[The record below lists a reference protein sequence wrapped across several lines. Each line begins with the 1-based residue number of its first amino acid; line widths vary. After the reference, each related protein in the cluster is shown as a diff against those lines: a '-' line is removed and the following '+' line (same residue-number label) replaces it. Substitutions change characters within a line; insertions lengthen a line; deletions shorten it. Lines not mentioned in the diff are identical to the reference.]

1 MLVKRKRRKGPGQE
15 GLITASPFLMPS
27 LIGLLVFSLLPLLI
41 SAFISLTDWN
51 GLDQLTAPG
60 FFQEHFIGLDNYK
73 AILSSPEFW
82 GVLWNTFRY
91 IIMYIPLM
99 LVASLG
105 VAYLLSR
112 QRPGVTAFRIIYYI
126 PVLTSWV
133 AASMIWKSM
142 LSPEYGAVNNIL
154 AVFGIQGP
162 GWLLDEAWAM
172 PAIVLV
178 SVWKDMGFFG
188 LILLSG
194 MVGINKSYYYVVSIL
209 IAVVAMI
216 PFLWMISTSLKSRG
230 ALMSIPIEWIPA
242 EPSLDAYGEVF
253 SRFPFLKTIGN
264 SLFISVSY
272 TVITLISASMAA
284 FAFAKIRFRCANLLL
299 KLYLAT
305 MMIPTQV
312 TMIPL
317 FVIMNRLGL
326 IDSYAS
332 VILPSIFRP
341 FAVFMLVQQMRTVP
355 VDYLDA
361 ARVDGANIFQV
372 YSRVALPLCA
382 PTLATLAVTT
392 FMESWNDYLW
402 PLLMLTDRAKMT
414 LPIALSTLNGQYNT
428 EYNVLMAGSLIS
440 MIPIIIIYLFAQKH
454 FKNGL
459 MAGGIKG

>member
-1 MLVKRKRRKGPGQE
+1 MTAKRR
-15 GLITASPFLMPS
+15 
-27 LIGLLVFSLLPLLI
+27 
-41 SAFISLTDWN
+41 
-51 GLDQLTAPG
+51 
-60 FFQEHFIGLDNYK
+60 
-73 AILSSPEFW
+73 
-82 GVLWNTFRY
+82 
-91 IIMYIPLM
+91 
-99 LVASLG
+99 LG
-105 VAYLLSR
+105 TT
-112 QRPGVTAFRIIYYI
+112 G
-126 PVLTSWV
+126 
-133 AASMIWKSM
+133 
-142 LSPEYGAVNNIL
+142 
-154 AVFGIQGP
+154 
-162 GWLLDEAWAM
+162 
-172 PAIVLV
+172 
-178 SVWKDMGFFG
+178 
-188 LILLSG
+188 
-194 MVGINKSYYYVVSIL
+194 YYVVSIL

-355 VDYLDA
+355 VDYPSLSPLPLFRSLRKCSARSRLVSRSTGRPSSALLPWMNSKLLRRPITTAA
-361 ARVDGANIFQV
+361 ARSWSI
-372 YSRVALPLCA
+372 SRPPPVTLLKLRLRGSIRLPMKRNMRSR
-382 PTLATLAVTT
+382 P
-392 FMESWNDYLW
+392 M
-402 PLLMLTDRAKMT
+402 
-414 LPIALSTLNGQYNT
+414 
-428 EYNVLMAGSLIS
+428 
-440 MIPIIIIYLFAQKH
+440 
-454 FKNGL
+454 
-459 MAGGIKG
+459 